1 MSTEILEGHKST
13 PNTVLGP
20 ERQRRR
26 DVGDPGRKV
35 KLRNAAVNR
44 DTTGPETAT
53 AGRGPEK
60 EMFCLLSHPTLQA
73 PKPIRRQRTGAQVI
87 QFGEISH
94 SSGQGRESGR
104 KKKW

>member
-44 DTTGPETAT
+44 DTTAVTSGLILFTVLFSS
-53 AGRGPEK
+53 
-60 EMFCLLSHPTLQA
+60 MIS
-73 PKPIRRQRTGAQVI
+73 PKPM
-87 QFGEISH
+87 
-94 SSGQGRESGR
+94 SSYLTAL
-104 KKKW
+104 